1 MRSATLKASL
11 LEGGAERSEAEGEPP
26 QGPKNKGGTYLC
38 QPTTPPTTTCV
49 SGRPPTRSYAPTSTK
64 TTQSEFSALSAD
76 VQQIQADLTKI
87 TIGSYT
93 GNGNVTRSFN
103 LGVYP
108 QAVLIMCS
116 YGAAGYH
123 YSRFMHLGGLAL
135 RGKPA
140 KTQQGDVFISV
151 TSNGFSVSDEGH
163 DNGCSV
169 LLNYSEYVYYYVVFS

>member
-1 MRSATLKASL
+1 MSPAALTWAFIPGCPDHVQLRS
-11 LEGGAERSEAEGEPP
+11 R
-26 QGPKNKGGTYLC
+26 
-38 QPTTPPTTTCV
+38 
-49 SGRPPTRSYAPTSTK
+49 R
-64 TTQSEFSALSAD
+64 
-76 VQQIQADLTKI
+76 
-87 TIGSYT
+87 
-93 GNGNVTRSFN
+93 
-103 LGVYP
+103 
-108 QAVLIMCS
+108 
-116 YGAAGYH
+116 YH

>member
-1 MRSATLKASL
+1 MST
-11 LEGGAERSEAEGEPP
+11 
-26 QGPKNKGGTYLC
+26 NHTTNYDLC
-38 QPTTPPTTTCV
+38 QWEATDQVLRTDFNQDN
-49 SGRPPTRSYAPTSTK
+49 AK
-64 TTQSEFSALSAD
+64 IDAALAAKAEQSEFSALSAD

-116 YGAAGYH
+116 YGATGYH

-169 LLNYSEYVYYYVVFS
+169 LLNYSEYVYYYIVFS